1 MPRNLFTASAAERPP
16 MEGGEGLP
24 VPPQG
29 AGLEI
34 DETLTLLERVERFST
49 SGASVQRLVHVREIA
64 ACAEEVGATEALSRI
79 VPLLKIIS
87 TDPDVAVRETLV
99 EQIVPLARVLLSE
112 PDVQAGRKDGTAA
125 ANGSEATAKECVLRE
140 LVPLLTSLLSSGSQD
155 ASGNSPGL
163 SEAAAEALLEL
174 AALIDA
180 GDVGDTVLR
189 EVLCLAH
196 DNEVEEHR
204 VVATQL
210 LGSLAPVLGYD
221 LCCQYVL
228 PELVCLADDPAF
240 RVRKAAALRVGAV
253 STVVG
258 PELTVGRLLPIFEV
272 LARDEIWGVRK
283 ASVESLAEVS
293 AVMPLEVRTGQL
305 EKLMH
310 EFHVD
315 SSRWVRISACQAL
328 GPFIAT
334 LPADAISSA
343 LLEQFT
349 QLANPSNPTA
359 ADSDVAY
366 SCAYNFP
373 GVAQAVGRE
382 RWADLAEAFGTLAS
396 NIQWKVRRT
405 LSCSLHDIAAILG
418 PELSESALLP
428 TFDLFIKD
436 LDEVKVG
443 VIQHLAAFV
452 GCLLPETRLQYL
464 PILGEVR
471 AETDNWR
478 FRQLLASQ
486 LAEFGAAYDRAATL
500 DTLLP
505 LAFSLCTDSVAEVR
519 QTAIGQVGKLLQPLA
534 LAAAAVPPPSEEHP
548 LSPESEAYKEAEE
561 TFSILGEFV
570 DTIVSMARAPSC
582 HKRANCVQICASLLE
597 GLPPPISLEKVLP
610 ALLPIVTDRVANVR
624 LALATLVRGRL
635 LAESSPFV
643 SHPMTQQMLAA
654 LREDTDRDVLRQA
667 HADVEGYEPPRY
679 PYRCPKRSDRAG
691 LSPSSATRAVAT
703 HAATDAAADVD
714 DGFAGGLP
722 SDGSAADLAEAVAD
736 EMGELNLGTVDEPG
750 DR

>member
-1 MPRNLFTASAAERPP
+1 MD
-16 MEGGEGLP
+16 GEGP
-24 VPPQG
+24 GQG
-29 AGLEI
+29 GGLEI
-34 DETLTLLERVERFST
+34 DETLTVLERVERFCT
-49 SGASVQRLVHVREIA
+49 SGVSVQRLVHVREIA
-64 ACAEEVGATEALSRI
+64 ACAEEAGAAEALARI
-79 VPLLKIIS
+79 VPLLKVVS
-87 TDPDVAVRETLV
+87 TDPDMAVRQALA
-99 EQIVPLARVLLSE
+99 EQMVPLARVLLAE
-112 PDVQAGRKDGTAA
+112 PSAVPTAA
-125 ANGSEATAKECVLRE
+125 GGADTAHGSEAASTAKECVLTE
-140 LVPLLTSLLSSGSQD
+140 LVPLLTSLLSGGPQE
-155 ASGNSPGL
+155 AGGNPPGL
-163 SEAAAEALLEL
+163 AEAASEALLEL
-174 AALIDA
+174 AAIIDA

-196 DNEVEEHR
+196 DNEAEEHR

-258 PELTVGRLLPIFEV
+258 PELTVGRLLPVFEV

-334 LPADAISSA
+334 LPADAISVA

-349 QLANPSNPTA
+349 QLANPTNPTA
-359 ADSDVAY
+359 ADADVAY
-366 SCAYNFP
+366 NCAYNFP
-373 GVAQAVGRE
+373 GVAQAVGRA
-382 RWADLAEAFGTLAS
+382 RWAEIAEAFGTLAS

-405 LSCSLHDIAAILG
+405 LSCSLHDLAAILG
-418 PELSESALLP
+418 PELAESALLP

-464 PILGEVR
+464 PILAEVR

-478 FRQLLASQ
+478 FRHLLASQ
-486 LAEFGAAYDRAATL
+486 LAQFGAAYDRTATL
-500 DTLLP
+500 ETLLP
-505 LAFSLCTDSVAEVR
+505 LALSLCTDSVAEVR
-519 QTAIGQVGKLLQPLA
+519 
-534 LAAAAVPPPSEEHP
+534 AAAAAAAAGAAMHGRARMGSPTPAPHTRVARTVQPPA
-548 LSPESEAYKEAEE
+548 LSPHRCARRPSARWASCCSHSRSQRLRCRRHPQPRWR
-561 TFSILGEFV
+561 TRSRPRRTHTRRPRRPSASLASLW
-570 DTIVSMARAPSC
+570 TPSSRWRAPR
-582 HKRANCVQICASLLE
+582 RATSAPTACRSA
-597 GLPPPISLEKVLP
+597 
-610 ALLPIVTDRVANVR
+610 
-624 LALATLVRGRL
+624 
-635 LAESSPFV
+635 
-643 SHPMTQQMLAA
+643 
-654 LREDTDRDVLRQA
+654 
-667 HADVEGYEPPRY
+667 PRCSKG
-679 PYRCPKRSDRAG
+679 CPRR
-691 LSPSSATRAVAT
+691 
-703 HAATDAAADVD
+703 
-714 DGFAGGLP
+714 
-722 SDGSAADLAEAVAD
+722 
-736 EMGELNLGTVDEPG
+736 
-750 DR
+750 